1 MDPFLRYYPTLP
13 RAACPDRSEPR
24 SAWRTANW
32 QTWSAYGRS
41 LVSVMYTQV
50 HTADQS
56 RVLRCLESSPGD
68 LLQIDRLA

>member
-1 MDPFLRYYPTLP
+1 MPPSLPHSPFPRLPPQGPFLRYYPTLP

-41 LVSVMYTQV
+41 LV
-50 HTADQS
+50 
-56 RVLRCLESSPGD
+56 
-68 LLQIDRLA
+68 LL